1 MKYGKYIDRF
11 WAGIFLTVTV
21 FIVIL
26 ASGYVFSFWGDPFFN
41 IAFNL
46 EGLAT
51 PISWVQIAFVAVL
64 LGLSV
69 AWLRRNSK
77 IMRKM

>member
-1 MKYGKYIDRF
+1 MRYGKYIDRF

-26 ASGYVFSFWGDPFFN
+26 FSGQIFAFWGDPFFN

-46 EGLAT
+46 ESLGDPL
-51 PISWVQIAFVAVL
+51 SWAQIAFVAIL
-64 LGLSV
+64 LGVSV
-69 AWLRRNSK
+69 TWLRRNSK